1 MCGGGGGGGGG
12 GGDIV
17 RPVARVVEV
26 GPRPVRGA
34 RLEAVLGR
42 GLGRVRGAGRV
53 GGLLARLLHAEG
65 LVALQPQLRDEVP
78 AVKVVAAVHADVER
92 LREHP
97 ATAHADLE

>member
-1 MCGGGGGGGGG
+1 MCGGGGVRG

-17 RPVARVVEV
+17 RPVTRVVEV
-26 GPRPVRGA
+26 GPRSVRGA

-53 GGLLARLLHAEG
+53 GGFLARLLHAEG

-78 AVKVVAAVHADVER
+78 PVEVMAAVHADVER

-97 ATAHADLE
+97 AAAHADLE